1 MLHEEEE
8 RVKRRSEWNS
18 VRCRQIA
25 FNKVASHVIN
35 KISKSRNN
43 SYQPVLFWYVNMTV
57 ELSLVAE

>member
-1 MLHEEEE
+1 M
-8 RVKRRSEWNS
+8 KRRSEWNS